1 MSSETDPGWRP
12 TRWVCTDYSEPELA
26 AAVRAREPERFRR
39 AVTAIE
45 EALEEAR
52 ATGDFSD
59 VHAKYSATLT
69 FLSGRAQLAPEDL
82 RRCAHVAIDIIHACS
97 GDISAQARWG
107 GMATR
112 ILEIH
117 GKRLSLRVAWRPL
130 YDILARYLAGESTGY
145 NGAIPQAVHVAVIS
159 RLAQKARRHFSPDA
173 PREIWAELKP
183 KIRSVETN
191 DCFEGLGMLHLLM
204 PCMRVGSTTCDAPWK
219 EWADE
224 WAEAMRWM
232 PTNRFWLTA
241 WTGVFSQL
249 AKHDARRVVG
259 LGRARRAP
267 SNRRAVVHGG
277 ARGGGRGRVS
287 LRKAHVL
294 ARRVPLQPIGQRR
307 GAAMSGRRE
316 DAGVSARRRGGRRR
330 DGRRGGRRG
339 ELRAPV
345 QRGSMDAE
353 PRAVS
358 RGGGETPS

>member
-52 ATGDFSD
+52 GTGDFSD
-59 VHAKYSATLT
+59 VHAMYSATLT

-249 AKHDARRVVG
+249 AKHDARRVVDWDAHAAH
-259 LGRARRAP
+259 LRTVALWFMEVP
-267 SNRRAVVHGG
+267 VGG
-277 ARGGGRGRVS
+277 AR
-287 LRKAHVL
+287 A
-294 ARRVPLQPIGQRR
+294 RVPSE
-307 GAAMSGRRE
+307 GARPRAPRTSSTDRSTTRSSDVG
-316 DAGVSARRRGGRRR
+316 SPRRRWCIGSTTRGRRR